1 MNTPV
6 WLIVISALSFVN
18 SVIFTFVLWRDNYVL
33 LRSTARQEHNRLL
46 LDIDK
51 YLVDSPDL
59 WAMWDEHGTKSN
71 LSPEQQMKI
80 RQFVYLVMNV
90 YETVYDFYHHLVR
103 RNKADEAHWKKW
115 HNIITEFLCSSR
127 FAREVVADIKHRCNY
142 SEGFITYLE
151 NVLVSIQTVKMPD
164 ENTLSNS
171 K

>member
-46 LDIDK
+46 LEIDK

-59 WAMWDEHGTKSN
+59 WAMWDEHGAQSN
-71 LSPEQQMKI
+71 LSPEHQMKI

-90 YETVYDFYHHLVR
+90 YETVFDFYHHLVR
-103 RNKADEAHWKKW
+103 RNAADEAHWTKW
-115 HNIITEFLCSSR
+115 HNIITEFLRTSA
-127 FAREVVADIKHRCNY
+127 FAREVVADVKTRRNY
-142 SEGFITYLE
+142 SEGFITYLDRI
-151 NVLVSIQTVKMPD
+151 VASVQAGQKKD
-164 ENTLSNS
+164 EKT
-171 K
+171 